1 MICAAQPIEQVVA
14 DAAAQAGE
22 GRVLLLGPVPVD
34 DALAGDPR
42 CERARVEDVLQP
54 PGAGAPRAGL
64 AVLVGVLETLTPD
77 EGARLLGSLRDLR
90 ARRLLVAVPAHDARW
105 RLDAML
111 ALGLEAAGHASAGG
125 GPLALYTFDI
135 DRYKRTPDWL
145 NARNWANPEL
155 WGRHRW

>member
-1 MICAAQPIEQVVA
+1 MPARPIEQIVA
-14 DAAAQAGE
+14 DAVAQAGE
-22 GRVLLLGPVPVD
+22 GRVLLLGAVPVD
-34 DALAGDPR
+34 DVVAANAR
-42 CERARVEDVLQP
+42 CERARVEDLLKAP
-54 PGAGAPRAGL
+54 ATGEPRAAL
-64 AVLVGVLETLTPD
+64 AVLVGVLETLAPD

-105 RLDAML
+105 GLDAML
-111 ALGLEAAGHASAGG
+111 ALGLEAAGDATGG
-125 GPLALYTFDI
+125 DGPLALYSFDI

>member
-1 MICAAQPIEQVVA
+1 MSARPIEQVVA
-14 DAAAQAGE
+14 DVIAQTGK

-34 DALAGDPR
+34 DALAGDAR
-42 CERARVEDVLQP
+42 CERARIEDLLKP
-54 PGAGAPRAGL
+54 TATDEPRADL
-64 AVLVGVLETLTPD
+64 AVLVGVLETLAPD

-105 RLDAML
+105 GLDAML
-111 ALGLEAAGHASAGG
+111 ALGLEAAGHATGG
-125 GPLALYTFDI
+125 DGPLALYTFDI